1 VTLLARLVALTALL
15 TRATADALDGF
26 ARSVL
31 AQKVTAPAVLP
42 DWVDDGSAQW

>member
-15 TRATADALDGF
+15 TGATADALDAM
-26 ARSVL
+26 ARSLVV
-31 AQKVTAPAVLP
+31 QQVTAPAVLP